1 MGQFIPKLNNEPIE
15 VSSIGSFGQR
25 ITNKGNIQDV
35 IRTELIKMF
44 DSGCSLV
51 DILMKLNPKGDWKD
65 TWKIT
70 LSIPNSSVQIMF
82 NRQELFDY
90 GQKFNSIEELPLYE
104 IHNHSISKIDKIE
117 LRNNTNGFENIDW
130 DKISV
135 EELQSELN
143 RVFKEKNYYYTKE
156 EAIQSLPNELI
167 IRTSGHYPY
176 SIRPYDE
183 YGYEIVNISAAG
195 SERWVYVFVHIKKKG

>member
-1 MGQFIPKLNNEPIE
+1 MGQFIPKLNTEPIE

-44 DSGCSLV
+44 DSGCRLV

-135 EELQSELN
+135 EELQNELN

-167 IRTSGHYPY
+167 IRASGHYPY
-176 SIRPYDE
+176 SISPYDE

-195 SERWVYVFVHIKKKG
+195 SERWVDVFVHIKKKG

>member
-1 MGQFIPKLNNEPIE
+1 MCN
-15 VSSIGSFGQR
+15 S
-25 ITNKGNIQDV
+25 
-35 IRTELIKMF
+35 TE
-44 DSGCSLV
+44 
-51 DILMKLNPKGDWKD
+51 
-65 TWKIT
+65 
-70 LSIPNSSVQIMF
+70 
-82 NRQELFDY
+82 
-90 GQKFNSIEELPLYE
+90 
-104 IHNHSISKIDKIE
+104 
-117 LRNNTNGFENIDW
+117 GFETIDW

-135 EELQSELN
+135 EELQNELN

-167 IRTSGHYPY
+167 IRTSRHYPY

>member
-1 MGQFIPKLNNEPIE
+1 MGQFIPKLNTEPIE
-15 VSSIGSFGQR
+15 VSSIGSFGQQ
-25 ITNKGNIQDV
+25 ITPTSVKLV
-35 IRTELIKMF
+35 EEIRSELIKMLE
-44 DSGCSLV
+44 SGCRLV
-51 DILMKLNPKGDWKD
+51 DILMKLNSKKEWE
-65 TWKIT
+65 IT
-70 LSIPNSSVQIMF
+70 LSIPNSLVQIRF
-82 NRQELFDY
+82 RGKDLFDY
-90 GQKFNSIEELPLYE
+90 GQKINSIEELPLYE

-135 EELQSELN
+135 EELQNELN

-167 IRTSGHYPY
+167 IQTSRHYPY
-176 SIRPYDE
+176 SISPYDE

-195 SERWVYVFVHIKKKG
+195 SERWVDVFVHIKKKG

>member
-1 MGQFIPKLNNEPIE
+1 MGQFIPKLNTEPIE
-15 VSSIGSFGQR
+15 VSSIGSFGQQ
-25 ITNKGNIQDV
+25 ITPTSVKLV
-35 IRTELIKMF
+35 EEIRSELIKMF
-44 DSGCSLV
+44 ESGCRLV
-51 DILMKLNPKGDWKD
+51 DILMKLNSKKEWE
-65 TWKIT
+65 IT

-135 EELQSELN
+135 EELQNELN

-167 IRTSGHYPY
+167 IQTSRHYPY

-195 SERWVYVFVHIKKKG
+195 SERWVDVFVHIKKKG